1 MKKLTFNETQERI
14 SELYEDA
21 LEENTSSEGSFN
33 RVKQIEKEI
42 KAYEELR
49 ESFPE
54 WKELL
59 IEFAEE
65 RANEELP
72 F

>member
-1 MKKLTFNETQERI
+1 MKKLTFDETQERI
-14 SELYEDA
+14 SELYEIA

-33 RVKQIEKEI
+33 KVKQIEKEI

-49 ESFPE
+49 ESMPE

-59 IEFAEE
+59 IEFAEK

>member
-33 RVKQIEKEI
+33 KVKQIEKEI

>member
-1 MKKLTFNETQERI
+1 MNELTFNEIQERI
-14 SELYEDA
+14 SELCEDA
-21 LEENTSSEGSFN
+21 VEENTSSEGSFN

-42 KAYEELR
+42 NALKELR
-49 ESFPE
+49 AYHPE

-59 IEFAEE
+59 IEFDKE